1 MKRSNRDR
9 TGSRAYAMTTASST
23 ITIGRM
29 MWPRTQRSVPRRTRP
44 ARITMAWSRRFAQFQ
59 SDIAANRELSAG
71 DVLFANHVLGR
82 LVVAQA
88 LVGGMSHLPGASPLG
103 ELHLPD
109 QLRLAEDGALR
120 RWRLGGCEG
129 RGVAAQR
136 PELGLELRQHAIGEA
151 GTRRAGAAAGP
162 VSVIADQQ
170 RPDPPLAVAL
180 TRQPT
185 SDDDLL
191 AEVVLDLE
199 PGVGPAGGAVGVVE
213 RLGRDPLH
221 LHLAARL

>member
-1 MKRSNRDR
+1 
-9 TGSRAYAMTTASST
+9 
-23 ITIGRM
+23 M
-29 MWPRTQRSVPRRTRP
+29 MWPRTQRSVPRRTRQ

-88 LVGGMSHLPGASPLG
+88 LEGGMSHLPGASPLG

-120 RWRLGGCEG
+120 RGRLGGCEK

-136 PELGLELRQHAIGEA
+136 PELGPELLQHAIREA
-151 GTRRAGAAAGP
+151 RPDLAREDEAP
-162 VSVIADQQ
+162 VSVIADQP
-170 RPDPPLAVAL
+170 RPHPPLPGAL
-180 TRQPT
+180 TRQ
-185 SDDDLL
+185 
-191 AEVVLDLE
+191 
-199 PGVGPAGGAVGVVE
+199 
-213 RLGRDPLH
+213 
-221 LHLAARL
+221 